1 MNLVQLFKNNV
12 MVHEYT
18 PYELLGVLVSI
29 LKQDLEFDYL
39 IIDYDDIVKKSELKN
54 YVCSMNEYCKNV
66 YGYCYEL

>member
-12 MVHEYT
+12 IVHEYT

-39 IIDYDDIVKKSELKN
+39 IIDYYDIVRKSELRS
-54 YVCSMNEYCKNV
+54 YIRYMNKYCKNV
-66 YGYCYEL
+66 YGFCYDL